1 MMTVSTK
8 PLLLYIHGFN
18 SSPKS
23 LKAQQMLAYCREH
36 RPDIRV
42 EVPQMPCYPAQAA
55 EFIDNQVK
63 ALVDEG
69 YQIGLVGS
77 SLGGYMSTWLND
89 RYQLPA
95 VLVNPAVTPYDLLVD
110 YLGEQVNPYTHEHY
124 VLASHHMDE
133 LRAMDVTTLRNPEQL
148 WLLQQEGDEV
158 LDYRQAVTKYAACK
172 QTVEADGD
180 HSFVQFERF
189 PADIIQFLGL

>member
-1 MMTVSTK
+1 MMETAPKK

-23 LKAQQMLAYCREH
+23 LKAQQMLEYCRQY

-42 EVPQMPCYPAQAA
+42 EIPQMPCYPAQAA
-55 EFIDNQVK
+55 EFIDNKVQ
-63 ALVDEG
+63 ALAKDHR
-69 YQIGLVGS
+69 IGLVGS
-77 SLGGYMSTWLND
+77 SLGGYISTWLND
-89 RYQLPA
+89 CYQLPA
-95 VLVNPAVTPYDLLVD
+95 VLVNPAVKPYELLAD
-110 YLGEQVNPYTHEHY
+110 FLGEQVNPYTDERY
-124 VLASHHMDE
+124 YLAPHHMDE
-133 LRAMDVTTLRNPEQL
+133 LRLMDVVSVTRPHQL

-158 LDYRQAVTKYAACK
+158 LDYRQAVTKYADCK

-180 HSFVQFERF
+180 HSFVGFERF